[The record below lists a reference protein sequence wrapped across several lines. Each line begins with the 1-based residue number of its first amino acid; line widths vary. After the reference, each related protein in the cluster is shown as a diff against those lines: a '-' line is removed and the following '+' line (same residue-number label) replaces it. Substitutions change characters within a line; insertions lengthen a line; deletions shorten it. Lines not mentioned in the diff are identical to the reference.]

1 MNTSSSQHHWR
12 HLFPFDFLCSHYTI
26 SEFRLFKSPNTA
38 IAIFSPLFSDRF
50 LKNVLILYVF
60 MFICVC
66 VFLCMYPNMCH
77 LFIICLCIHVSS
89 IIYPSIPFVYH
100 LFTFAYL
107 VYINTEVIWLK
118 NQCITLRLAFCLP
131 VIISQLT
138 KNFNFY
144 NVTKNSGMGNDSI

>member
-1 MNTSSSQHHWR
+1 M
-12 HLFPFDFLCSHYTI
+12 YM
-26 SEFRLFKSPNTA
+26 
-38 IAIFSPLFSDRF
+38 
-50 LKNVLILYVF
+50 F
-60 MFICVC
+60 M
-66 VFLCMYPNMCH
+66 YQ
-77 LFIICLCIHVSS
+77 SS